1 MSLVPA
7 VAASASPTYPV
18 AAAGDSLTVAQALS
32 RLRLTPGST
41 VSVADT
47 AENIQKNLDALQAQA
62 ARITGLASTDGRQ
75 QLSVGAAQ
83 YARDGAILALWGAGS
98 GNSVEVTGVSATAAA
113 SFVAGKPEWVGT
125 ITVADSITG
134 IQRNLDALQ
143 TLVAAGSVRQIVHTT
158 AASTLKISAA
168 QLAANGD
175 ALAAIKNQA
184 YALAITDA
192 SVADTLGLDGKSALV
207 ANARVKS
214 IEVKDGTD
222 AIEANLDAL
231 QRVGLRLKSI
241 AQTDADNP
249 MTLTAAQVTKD
260 AVTLGKILTSYQLD
274 VIRATSAQAA
284 KLAANQKVVTLAV
297 ADSAA
302 NLSRKWALLQRL
314 SDSLT
319 SIEVTDPGTALTLTG
334 DQLALGD
341 GLLAKFL
348 DDGDHTYALALSGVK
363 AGQAA
368 GLAALAHVSALNV
381 TDSADNLV
389 ANLDALATVN
399 AAGLLQ
405 GITLSGRSTVLTLDA
420 ARLQGDALATTQ
432 GVLDRIGSGRY
443 GISVAGAAVD
453 RLADLAADPHVV
465 AIEVAASSA
474 EIVSNLDALHQLG
487 RRIGRI
493 QQSDSGQ
500 ALALTQAQFESRAS
514 VLARIDGGYAATLSG
529 VAAAKALPYAL
540 NNHIVGLDVADT
552 GRNLAAHW
560 AALRSIGATLT
571 AVAKTDDGA
580 LALAAT
586 DYLAAQSDGLLDKLD
601 GELTLSVLGAS
612 VAQAADIAADDAVG
626 QLSISDDGSAV
637 AGAMTELATLLAGGK
652 LNAITL
658 NTGATSV
665 ALHAS
670 QLVEALDVLAL
681 VKGGRYTLALD
692 EVDVA
697 DVALL
702 LANTPKIARM
712 KVQGD
717 AAGIAARLADLSA
730 AGHRLVSLEQTDA
743 ADTAL
748 TLTGADFEAYRT
760 TLGKI
765 VGGYQADLTGVA
777 AARAGTLAA
786 STSVRSL
793 QVSDSAANLVAA
805 WPALGTLGAKLGGI
819 EQTDAALLQLSAAQ
833 WAAGSGVAA
842 AFTTTLGVAL
852 SGVGVADLA
861 ALDGQDAVQEIEIR
875 DQADTLADAWEALAA
890 DTRITGIR
898 VADPGTALALTATAW
913 AATADL
919 QGRVLTD
926 GWQAALSDVAVG
938 DAATLAGD
946 AHVATLDVTGSG
958 SEIGAAFADLAALS
972 KLGSLTLSDDN
983 GTLALTAAQVLGGGD
998 TLARITNAYQVSASA
1013 ATVADLAL
1021 LQGVDE
1027 VASVEL
1033 SDSAANVAASLDD
1046 LVALGS
1052 WVGAVHLSDDTPV
1065 LALTQSAWTTAT
1077 ALLGRIDGA
1086 WQADLSDVEA
1096 AGTAALAAETSVRS
1110 LSVSD
1115 SAANVSANWDAL
1127 VAAYADGSGKLTAL
1141 SLNDA
1146 EALALSAQQQT
1157 DGAALLAAL
1166 LPDASVVTS
1175 G

>member
-41 VSVADT
+41 VSIADT
-47 AENIQKNLDALQAQA
+47 AENIQKNLDALQGQA
-62 ARITGLASTDGRQ
+62 ARITDLAATDGRQ
-75 QLSVGAAQ
+75 QLSVSAAQ
-83 YARDGAILALWGAGS
+83 YAKDGAVLALWGAGS
-98 GNSVEVTGVSATAAA
+98 GNQVEVTGVSATAAA
-113 SFVAGKPEWVGT
+113 SFVATKPDWVST

-143 TLVAAGSVRQIVHTT
+143 TLAAAGSVRQIVHTT
-158 AASTLKISAA
+158 AASTLKITAA
-168 QLAANGD
+168 QFAASGD
-175 ALAAIKNQA
+175 ALAAIKNQG
-184 YALAITDA
+184 YVLAITDA
-192 SVADTLGLDGKSALV
+192 SVADTLGLDGKSALA
-207 ANARVKS
+207 ANTKVKS
-214 IEVKDGTD
+214 IAIKDGTD

-249 MTLTAAQVTKD
+249 MTLSAAQVAKD

-274 VIRATSAQAA
+274 VIRASAAQVA

-297 ADSAA
+297 ADTAD

-319 SIEVTDPGTALTLTG
+319 SVEVTDPGTALTLTG

-348 DDGDHTYALALSGVK
+348 DDDDHTYALSISGVK

-368 GLAALAHVSALNV
+368 GLAALDHVAALNV

-399 AAGLLQ
+399 TAGLLQ
-405 GITLSGRSTVLTLDA
+405 GITLSGRSTVLALDA
-420 ARLQGDALATTQ
+420 ARLQDDALATTQ
-432 GVLDRIGSGRY
+432 AVLDRIGTGRY
-443 GISVAGAAVD
+443 GIAVSGASVDA
-453 RLADLAADPHVV
+453 LADLAADPHVV
-465 AIEVAASSA
+465 SIEVVATSA
-474 EIVSNLDALHQLG
+474 EIASSLDELHQLG

-500 ALALTQAQFESRAS
+500 ALVLTQAQFESRAS

-529 VAAAKALPYAL
+529 VSAAKALPYAL
-540 NNHIVGLDVADT
+540 NSHIVGLDVADT

-560 AALRSIGATLT
+560 AALRSIGAPLT
-571 AVAKTDDGA
+571 AVTKTDDGA
-580 LALAAT
+580 LALAAA
-586 DYLAAQSDGLLDKLD
+586 DYLAAQGDGLLDKLD
-601 GELTLSVLGAS
+601 GTLKLSVRGAS
-612 VAQAADIAADDAVG
+612 VVQAADVAADDAVE
-626 QLSISDDGSAV
+626 QFSITDDGSAV
-637 AGAMTELATLLAGGK
+637 AGAMTALSTLLAGGK
-652 LNAITL
+652 LDAITL

-665 ALHAS
+665 ALHAG
-670 QLVEALDVLAL
+670 QLDDALDVLAL

-702 LANTPKIARM
+702 LANVPKIARM
-712 KVQGD
+712 QVQGD
-717 AAGIAARLADLSA
+717 AAGIADRLADLTA
-730 AGHRLVSLEQTDA
+730 AGRRLVGITQTDA
-743 ADTAL
+743 ADTTL
-748 TLTGADFEAYRT
+748 TLAGDSFEAHRT
-760 TLGKI
+760 TLAKI
-765 VGGYQADLTGVA
+765 IGGYQADLTGVA

-793 QVSDSAANLVAA
+793 QVSDSAANLAAA

-819 EQTDAALLQLSAAQ
+819 EQTDSALLQLSAAQ
-833 WAAGSGVAA
+833 WAGGASVAA

-852 SGVGVADLA
+852 SGVGMADLA
-861 ALDGQDAVQEIEIR
+861 TLEGQDAVQQIEIT
-875 DQADTLADAWEALAA
+875 DQADTIAGAWETLAA
-890 DTRITGIR
+890 DARVSGIR
-898 VADPGTALALTATAW
+898 IADPGTALALSATAW

-919 QGRVLTD
+919 QALVLTD
-926 GWQAALSDVAVG
+926 GWKAALSDVAVA
-938 DAATLAGD
+938 DAATLAAD
-946 AHVATLDVTGSG
+946 AHVGSLDVTGSG
-958 SEIGAAFADLAALS
+958 NEIGAAFADLSALA

-983 GTLALTAAQVLGGGD
+983 GTLALTATQVLGGGD
-998 TLARITNAYQVSASA
+998 TLALITNAYQVAASG

-1021 LQGVDE
+1021 LQDVDE
-1027 VASVEL
+1027 VTSVEL
-1033 SDSAANVAASLDD
+1033 SDSAAHVSDNLDD
-1046 LVALGS
+1046 LVALGN
-1052 WVGAVHLSDDTPV
+1052 WLGAVHLSDDTPV
-1065 LALTQSAWTTAT
+1065 LALTQAGWTEAS

-1086 WQADLSDVEA
+1086 WQADLADVEA
-1096 AGTAALAAETSVRS
+1096 GGVTALAAETNVRQ
-1110 LSVSD
+1110 LSVTD

-1127 VAAYADGSGKLTAL
+1127 VAAYGDGSGKLAAL
-1141 SLNDA
+1141 SLNDG
-1146 EALALSAQQQT
+1146 EALALGAQQQT

-1166 LPDASVVTS
+1166 LPDASVVTV